1 MAFKVSHTEQKIVPG
16 KKKIQVNNIFVKDL
30 KLVDETGDI
39 TNDVL
44 NEIPND
50 IDTVSFSITIESPI
64 VEE

>member
-1 MAFKVSHTEQKIVPG
+1 MAFKISKTEQKIVPG
-16 KKKIQVNNIFVKDL
+16 KKKIQVNDVYVKYL

-44 NEIPND
+44 NEIPSD
-50 IDTVSFSITIESPI
+50 IDAVSFSITIESPI